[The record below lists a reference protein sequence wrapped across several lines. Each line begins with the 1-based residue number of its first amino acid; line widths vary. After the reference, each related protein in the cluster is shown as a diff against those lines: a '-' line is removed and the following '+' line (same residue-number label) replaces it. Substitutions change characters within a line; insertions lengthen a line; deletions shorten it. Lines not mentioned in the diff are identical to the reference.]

1 MHRLPGGLVASVVSL
16 LIGLQTSL
24 SDSWN
29 EPNMIDSN
37 MLKSTSYEDI
47 IQYNIAH
54 PHSNVWEK
62 RRREKR
68 QAIKG
73 TSRKT
78 DVTLTNKDDIF
89 HGPEVEVPDI
99 SFRDMAS
106 FVNEAQKTI
115 EDRFENLEREI
126 YKSRAR
132 QVCEPDIPSLT
143 AASPQTDV
151 GFQFK
156 SFRCPAPQNGS
167 WQRQRRQRLWRKT
180 SLWSRSSARKPPNIS
195 LRSIS

>member
-1 MHRLPGGLVASVVSL
+1 MEPWGLKAILLCGLHPISVAA
-16 LIGLQTSL
+16 
-24 SDSWN
+24 DSWN
-29 EPNMIDSN
+29 EPNMLDSN

-132 QVCEPDIPSLT
+132 QVWCGPYP
-143 AASPQTDV
+143 
-151 GFQFK
+151 
-156 SFRCPAPQNGS
+156 
-167 WQRQRRQRLWRKT
+167 T
-180 SLWSRSSARKPPNIS
+180 SSCFLN
-195 LRSIS
+195 

>member
-16 LIGLQTSL
+16 LLHTSL

-132 QVCEPDIPSLT
+132 QVCDRYPISH
-143 AASPQTDV
+143 SC
-151 GFQFK
+151 F
-156 SFRCPAPQNGS
+156 
-167 WQRQRRQRLWRKT
+167 
-180 SLWSRSSARKPPNIS
+180 SSKRFWFPI
-195 LRSIS
+195 

>member
-16 LIGLQTSL
+16 LLQTSL

-132 QVCEPDIPSLT
+132 QVCVTPISHLSQLLLLP
-143 AASPQTDV
+143 
-151 GFQFK
+151 
-156 SFRCPAPQNGS
+156 RCWFP
-167 WQRQRRQRLWRKT
+167 
-180 SLWSRSSARKPPNIS
+180 I
-195 LRSIS
+195 

>member
-1 MHRLPGGLVASVVSL
+1 MEPWGLKAILLCGLHPILVAA
-16 LIGLQTSL
+16 
-24 SDSWN
+24 DSWN
-29 EPNMIDSN
+29 EPNMIDSD

-132 QVCEPDIPSLT
+132 QVCGPYPTCHIPLLPGFNFQSRFSGARLSRMVHGSINKDKGCGEKHLPGCPCQRGGHKISGSEISADQVSL
-143 AASPQTDV
+143 
-151 GFQFK
+151 
-156 SFRCPAPQNGS
+156 
-167 WQRQRRQRLWRKT
+167 
-180 SLWSRSSARKPPNIS
+180 
-195 LRSIS
+195 

>member
-1 MHRLPGGLVASVVSL
+1 MEPWGLKAILLCGLHPSISVAA
-16 LIGLQTSL
+16 
-24 SDSWN
+24 DSWN
-29 EPNMIDSN
+29 EPNMLDSN
-37 MLKSTSYEDI
+37 MLKSASYEDI

-115 EDRFENLEREI
+115 EDRFENVEREI

-132 QVCEPDIPSLT
+132 QVCVWPISYFSP
-143 AASPQTDV
+143 AS
-151 GFQFK
+151 
-156 SFRCPAPQNGS
+156 
-167 WQRQRRQRLWRKT
+167 
-180 SLWSRSSARKPPNIS
+180 SSCFLN
-195 LRSIS
+195 